1 MYQVFVVSDGTGR
14 TARQALSAALTQF
27 TGTDVDVIVYADVR
41 SQRQVR
47 EIVTKAAK
55 ANAFIVHTLVTEA
68 LREYMLRESH
78 NLNVETIDL
87 MGPLLARLSNQ
98 FIHEPSQKPGL
109 FNKLNKEYFQRIDA
123 MQFAFNHDD
132 GQRLDGLVDAEI
144 VLLGVSRTFKTPLSI
159 YLAYKG
165 WFAAN
170 VPIIKDIAP
179 PEILSRLD
187 PAKVF
192 CLTSNATRLAE
203 LRRTRHERLGGSTG
217 SYAEPAFV
225 LSEIRYAMHYYQLH
239 QNWTIINVTSKPV
252 EEIASE
258 ILAIMTG
265 KKQNN
270 SLREGDLQG

>member
-1 MYQVFVVSDGTGR
+1 MFQVFVVSDGTGR

-27 TGTDVDVIVYADVR
+27 PGTEIEVVVFPDVR
-41 SQRQVR
+41 SPEQVR
-47 EIVTKAAK
+47 NIVSNAAHS
-55 ANAFIVHTLVTEA
+55 NAFIVHTLVTET
-68 LREYMLRESH
+68 LRELMLRESH
-78 NLNVETIDL
+78 RLNVETIDL

-98 FIHEPSQKPGL
+98 LIHEPSQQPGL
-109 FNKLNKEYFQRIDA
+109 YNKLNKEYFQRIDA

-132 GQRLDGLVDAEI
+132 GQRTEGLVDAEI

-170 VPIIKDIAP
+170 VPIIKDIEP
-179 PEILSRLD
+179 PEILNQLD
-187 PAKVF
+187 PSKVF
-192 CLTSNATRLAE
+192 CLTSNATRLTE

-225 LSEIRYAMHYYQLH
+225 LSEIRYAMRYYNLH
-239 QNWTIINVTSKPV
+239 RNWTIINVTSKPV

-258 ILAIMTG
+258 ILAIRTG
-265 KKQNN
+265 KKG
-270 SLREGDLQG
+270 E